1 MTKSRVWSLKS
12 NSYSFTYS
20 FLLQKTE
27 ILRPFVG
34 WIRMTYVQKAMNNST
49 GGNYSW
55 NMKLDFFFLTAVFF
69 YLDQLPTQ
77 GVSLG
82 DLKN

>member
-1 MTKSRVWSLKS
+1 
-12 NSYSFTYS
+12 
-20 FLLQKTE
+20 
-27 ILRPFVG
+27 
-34 WIRMTYVQKAMNNST
+34 MTYVQKAMNNST